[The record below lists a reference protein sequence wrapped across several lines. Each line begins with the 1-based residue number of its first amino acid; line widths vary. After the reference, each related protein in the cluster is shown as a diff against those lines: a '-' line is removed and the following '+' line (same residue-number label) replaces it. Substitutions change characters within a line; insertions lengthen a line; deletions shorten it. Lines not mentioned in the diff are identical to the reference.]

1 MDIFRARLASKTVMR
16 TLQLVVAATLIG
28 QLAFLTGCVSYVGS
42 LAADTLSSAIL
53 NQDDPEII
61 QAGLPAYLL
70 IVDGFIVEN
79 PDNAGMLSAGA
90 QLFALYGS
98 RFSTSDVHAADMT
111 WKARRY
117 GQRAVCL
124 VHEPACQWQGME
136 YDKFVLELE
145 GVDEDQVEY
154 LYAYA
159 VSWLSNLE
167 ATSSDWIAV
176 AELPWV
182 QAAMERVVALDEAHD
197 NGGIHVYLGILYALR
212 PPALGGQPALAQKHF
227 ERSIALTE
235 GSDLSAKVEY
245 ARRYARMIFDKDL
258 HDRLLV
264 EVLES
269 PVDVPGRTLFNVLA
283 QRDAEELLESSEEY
297 F

>member
-1 MDIFRARLASKTVMR
+1 MEILPTRCSPKFAMKSLR
-16 TLQLVVAATLIG
+16 LVVAATIAGL
-28 QLAFLTGCVSYVGS
+28 LVFLSGCVSYVGS

-53 NQDDPEII
+53 NQDDPIII

-79 PDNAGMLSAGA
+79 PDSAGTLSAGA

-98 RFSTSDVHAADMT
+98 RFPTSEAHAASIT
-111 WKARRY
+111 WKARSY

-124 VHEPACQWQGME
+124 VHEPACQWQGMDYE
-136 YDKFVLELE
+136 QFVLELE
-145 GVDEDQVEY
+145 GIDKNQVEY

-159 VSWLSNLE
+159 VSWLSHLE
-167 ATSSDWIAV
+167 ATSADWIAV

-182 QAAMERVVALDEAHD
+182 QAAMERVLALDEAHD

-212 PPALGGQPALAQKHF
+212 PPALGGQPNLAKKHF
-227 ERSIALTE
+227 ERSIVLTN

-245 ARRYARMIFDKDL
+245 ARRYARMMFDREL
-258 HDRLLV
+258 HDRLLT
-264 EVLES
+264 EVLEAS
-269 PVDVPGRTLFNVLA
+269 VEVPGKTLFNVLA
-283 QRDAEELLESSEEY
+283 QQDAKVLLESSEEY

>member
-1 MDIFRARLASKTVMR
+1 MR

-124 VHEPACQWQGME
+124 VHEPACQWHGME
-136 YDKFVLELE
+136 YDQFVLELE

-283 QRDAEELLESSEEY
+283 QRDAEELLESSEEN